1 MRMKA
6 ERTVDRVSVASA
18 YEECVRELK
27 EKLWEGV
34 WRDEIEIPTQAKVE
48 VCEDGKVKVTV
59 KLIENGSEN

>member
-34 WRDEIEIPTQAKVE
+34 WRDEIEIPTSAEVE
-48 VCEDGKVKVTV
+48 VGEDGRVKVTV
-59 KLIENGSEN
+59 KLIENDEK